1 MFNHNHILMTTTAKI
16 LKRIVF
22 SFLFILAFS
31 TLQFC
36 KSSQKATTKKSEPI
50 ISYSQNIAPILER
63 SCTPCHFPE
72 QGKKKM
78 LNTYDAVKENIDD
91 ILRRVQ
97 LDVSDKEYMPF
108 KSKKPALS
116 KEEIDVLNG
125 WVKQKMPN

>member
-1 MFNHNHILMTTTAKI
+1 MFNYNQNLMTTTPKI
-16 LKRIVF
+16 LKRIAI
-22 SFLFILAFS
+22 SFLFILAFT

-36 KSSQKATTKKSEPI
+36 KSSQKATSKKNV
-50 ISYSQNIAPILER
+50 ISYTQNIAPIIEN

-78 LNTYDAVKENIDD
+78 LNTYDAVKENIED

-97 LDVSDKEYMPF
+97 LADTDKEFMPF

-116 KEEIDVLNG
+116 NEQIELLKG